1 MPPRSPFRLLAPGA
15 LLAVLVA
22 IWLLAHPG
30 EDRPAERPVAG
41 TTTTVASA
49 EPRRRTYTVR
59 AGDNLTSIADRYGIT
74 VQRLEELNPRADPQT
89 LRRGQ
94 RLRLRD

>member
-15 LLAVLVA
+15 LVAVLVA
-22 IWLLAHPG
+22 VWLLASPG
-30 EDRPAERPVAG
+30 PDRAADRPVVTA
-41 TTTTVASA
+41 TTTTAR
-49 EPRRRTYTVR
+49 EPRRRSYTVR
-59 AGDNLTSIADRYGIT
+59 AGDSLSAVAARYGIT
-74 VQRLEELNPRADPQT
+74 VERLTELNPKVDPQT

>member
-15 LLAVLVA
+15 LVAVLVA
-22 IWLLAHPG
+22 VWLLASPG
-30 EDRPAERPVAG
+30 PDRAADRPVV
-41 TTTTVASA
+41 TTTATTAR
-49 EPRRRTYTVR
+49 EPRRRSYTVR
-59 AGDNLTSIADRYGIT
+59 AGDSLSAVAARYGIT
-74 VQRLEELNPRADPQT
+74 VERLTELNPKVDPQT